1 MIAVMAIAIAFST
14 SISLEAGCK
23 ITITVDNDKSHPIT
37 VNWKESKVKIKG
49 GIFKKIGTNSQ
60 TIPKGM
66 SKNHAFSADFGC
78 KKNRQYKIYWS
89 GGGSDGWVYYPSASG
104 FTKNTSFT
112 VKVK

>member
-1 MIAVMAIAIAFST
+1 MIAVLAIAIAFSA
-14 SISLEAGCK
+14 SMSLEAGCK
-23 ITITVDNDKSHPIT
+23 ITITVDNDKNHSIT
-37 VNWKESKVKIKG
+37 VNWKASKVKIKG
-49 GIFKKIGTNSQ
+49 GFFKKIGTNSQ
-60 TIPKGM
+60 TIPKDK
-66 SKNHAFSADFGC
+66 SKDHAFSADFGC